1 MGDNRNRIA
10 LLIILVLLGGN
21 IVNWIVS
28 DDFKD
33 NKSVNSNRPFDNF
46 SAEPGIMLDVGKI
59 ITPEERYKI
68 PVRDIFES
76 KNKKVVEPVKLVQPK
91 ATTKK
96 KAPTALQLRKAQIK
110 VKINKF
116 KLVGIAR
123 RNAVL
128 NAFLLFDDQDIT
140 VIIGDLVFNEFKVL
154 EITDK
159 QVKIRHI
166 KTKIEKTVVIGK

>member
-1 MGDNRNRIA
+1 MEGNRNKIA
-10 LLIILVLLGGN
+10 VLIILVLLGWN

-28 DDFKD
+28 DDSRD
-33 NKSVNSNRPFDNF
+33 NESITSNHPFGNM
-46 SAEPGIMLDVGKI
+46 SAEPGTMVDVSKI
-59 ITPEERYKI
+59 ISPGERYKTPI
-68 PVRDIFES
+68 RDIFEPE
-76 KNKKVVEPVKLVQPK
+76 NKTVVKLVKPVQLKVVE
-91 ATTKK
+91 KK

-140 VIIGDLVFNEFKVL
+140 VIIGDLIFDEFKVL
-154 EITDK
+154 EITGK

>member
-1 MGDNRNRIA
+1 MGDNRNKIA
-10 LLIILVLLGGN
+10 LLIILVLLGWN

-28 DDFKD
+28 DDSKD
-33 NKSVNSNRPFDNF
+33 NESIISNHPFGDL
-46 SAEPGIMLDVGKI
+46 SAELGVMVDVSKI
-59 ITPEERYKI
+59 ITPGERYKI

-76 KNKKVVEPVKLVQPK
+76 ENKKVVELVKPVQLKTVS
-91 ATTKK
+91 KK
-96 KAPTALQLRKAQIK
+96 KAPTALQLRKTQIK

-123 RNAVL
+123 RKAVL

-140 VIIGDLVFNEFKVL
+140 VIIGDLVFDEFKIL